1 MCVCE
6 EGTEE
11 REIYWYLDSPQL
23 WSQFLVALYRVPT
36 SFGEVVEII
45 LALTPYWEERKLPV
59 AICTGISDYFTVF
72 SLAVFFVKHLG

>member
-1 MCVCE
+1 
-6 EGTEE
+6 
-11 REIYWYLDSPQL
+11 
-23 WSQFLVALYRVPT
+23 
-36 SFGEVVEII
+36 VVEII